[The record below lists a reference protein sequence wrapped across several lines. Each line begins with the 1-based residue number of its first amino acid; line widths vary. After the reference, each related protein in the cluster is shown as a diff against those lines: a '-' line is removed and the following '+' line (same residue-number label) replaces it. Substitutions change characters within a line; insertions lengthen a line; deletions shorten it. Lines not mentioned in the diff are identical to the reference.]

1 MWHDLR
7 LMVHVTDFPSPF
19 PWDQLLI
26 LKIKLKF
33 LNFLKK
39 KKKKKKKRKEEEEEE
54 VLVTD
59 FLNFLKFE
67 KPHMFLVCLFLC
79 NRFLGYAGQNKS
91 QVQIQ
96 RQRDHEVT
104 ILLMAKK

>member
-1 MWHDLR
+1 LGQ
-7 LMVHVTDFPSPF
+7 TTY
-19 PWDQLLI
+19 I
-26 LKIKLKF
+26 KNKIKIFKF
-33 LNFLKK
+33 FKK

>member
-26 LKIKLKF
+26 LK
-33 LNFLKK
+33 
-39 KKKKKKKRKEEEEEE
+39 KKKKRKEEEEEAA
-54 VLVTD
+54 LVTD